1 MLMLILTIVIGGVL
15 FLIVLRE
22 IQMLMSRW

>member
-1 MLMLILTIVIGGVL
+1 MFVLILGIVIGGVL

-22 IQMLMSRW
+22 IKMLMSRW